1 MRPDGIAD
9 PAVIADSVG
18 SGSVATLS
26 SKMAALREI
35 AVTIAADAAQLQV
48 PVQVPGRHP
57 GWRQV
62 ACWSRSI
69 GAMP

>member
-9 PAVIADSVG
+9 PAVIADSVV
-18 SGSVATLS
+18 SGSVAALS

-48 PVQVPGRHP
+48 PGRHP